1 MTALTALKK
10 RIRSRSRHW
19 YMLDLSVKGSGH
31 NLTLCLRHPKTR
43 ETATETVT
51 IDLNDLG
58 EVYGDD
64 EALTEYADRIIERFA
79 FPVRPLQ
86 LIENG

>member
-1 MTALTALKK
+1 MLLTLLKR
-10 RIRSRSRHW
+10 RIRFRAKHW
-19 YMLDLSVKGSGH
+19 YMLDLTVKGSGH
-31 NLTLCLRHPKTR
+31 NLTLCLRHLKTR

-64 EALTEYADRIIERFA
+64 QALTEYADRIIERFA

-86 LIENG
+86 LIDYD